1 MATAADLE
9 HEQSY
14 RVPRGFFTSGLSEN
28 DPAVEDAI
36 RAELRREQ
44 FSLRMQKAQG
54 QSAQTHQ
61 FARVRR
67 EIARAATILGQKQN
81 GAA

>member
-1 MATAADLE
+1 MEIDEMRNKSEQDLMDHIAD
-9 HEQSY
+9 
-14 RVPRGFFTSGLSEN
+14 
-28 DPAVEDAI
+28 
-36 RAELRREQ
+36 LRREQ

-54 QSAQTHQ
+54 QNAQTHQ

-67 EIARAATILGQKQN
+67 EIARAATVLAEKRTL

>member
-1 MATAADLE
+1 MDTNEMRGKSAQELTDHIAD
-9 HEQSY
+9 
-14 RVPRGFFTSGLSEN
+14 
-28 DPAVEDAI
+28 
-36 RAELRREQ
+36 LRREQ

>member
-1 MATAADLE
+1 MDIEEMRKKSAQELQDHIAD
-9 HEQSY
+9 
-14 RVPRGFFTSGLSEN
+14 
-28 DPAVEDAI
+28 
-36 RAELRREQ
+36 LRREQ

-54 QSAQTHQ
+54 QNAQTHQ

-67 EIARAATILGQKQN
+67 EIARVATILVEKHTH

>member
-1 MATAADLE
+1 MRAKSAQELTDHIAD
-9 HEQSY
+9 
-14 RVPRGFFTSGLSEN
+14 
-28 DPAVEDAI
+28 
-36 RAELRREQ
+36 LRREQ

-61 FARVRR
+61 FAKVRH
-67 EIARAATILGQKQN
+67 EIARAATILTEKQRQAAK

>member
-1 MATAADLE
+1 MDTNEMRAKSAQELTDHIAD
-9 HEQSY
+9 
-14 RVPRGFFTSGLSEN
+14 
-28 DPAVEDAI
+28 
-36 RAELRREQ
+36 LRREQ

-61 FARVRR
+61 FAKVRR
-67 EIARAATILGQKQN
+67 EIARAATILAQKQAN

>member
-1 MATAADLE
+1 MDTNEMRGKSAQELTDHIAD
-9 HEQSY
+9 
-14 RVPRGFFTSGLSEN
+14 
-28 DPAVEDAI
+28 
-36 RAELRREQ
+36 LRREQ

-67 EIARAATILGQKQN
+67 EIARATTIVGQKQMAQKQN

>member
-1 MATAADLE
+1 MDTNEMRAKSAQELID
-9 HEQSY
+9 H
-14 RVPRGFFTSGLSEN
+14 
-28 DPAVEDAI
+28 I
-36 RAELRREQ
+36 AELRREQ

-54 QSAQTHQ
+54 QDAQTHQ

-67 EIARAATILGQKQN
+67 EIARAATIMGEKQTH

>member
-1 MATAADLE
+1 MDIQEMRNKSEQDIRDHIAD
-9 HEQSY
+9 
-14 RVPRGFFTSGLSEN
+14 
-28 DPAVEDAI
+28 
-36 RAELRREQ
+36 LRREQ

-54 QSAQTHQ
+54 QNAQTHQ

-67 EIARAATILGQKQN
+67 EIACVATVLAEKRTS